1 MSVENKV
8 SKGYK
13 SYFISSYL
21 TLCYLEQNNSHY
33 WLVKQ
38 ECKRS
43 GLASPVL
50 ATRGVSYLFVES
62 GAWSWLLLDKDAGSI
77 DIKYELTEG
86 NPRLQWPHW

>member
-1 MSVENKV
+1 M
-8 SKGYK
+8 
-13 SYFISSYL
+13 
-21 TLCYLEQNNSHY
+21 
-33 WLVKQ
+33 KQ

-86 NPRLQWPHW
+86 NPRLQ